1 MIEHGHLRIFDAL
14 ERHGTLTEAARAL
27 CLSQSALSHQIRELE
42 KRAGLALWEKQGR
55 NLRLTRAGRLMLETA
70 QQVLPVLQQAELTLK
85 AYAEGR
91 QGNLRIGVECYPCY
105 EWLTGVVGEFLL
117 QMPEVD
123 IDIIN
128 KFRFSGLDGLLSQH
142 IDLLV
147 TPDPVRNDQLWYEAI
162 AEYELVLVVSVDHA
176 LAGRKTVTPQMLVN
190 ETLLSFPVPLERLD
204 VMTRFFRPAGMEPA
218 KLRELESLELM
229 LQLVA
234 LGRGVCVLPE
244 WLARN
249 AADRLPLVMVSLGR
263 RRMRKKLYMAMRV
276 SDRELNYMQRF
287 VQIGQNLAR
296 QSFR

>member
-1 MIEHGHLRIFDAL
+1 MIEHAHLRIFDAL
-14 ERHGTLTEAARAL
+14 QRHGTLTEAASAL

-55 NLRLTRAGRLMLETA
+55 KLRLTRAGRLMLETA

-117 QMPEVD
+117 QLPDVD

-147 TPDPVRNDQLWYEAI
+147 TPDPVRNDELLYETI
-162 AEYELVLVVSVDHA
+162 AEYELVLVVARDHG
-176 LAGRKTVTPQMLVN
+176 LAARKTATPDMLRS

-204 VMTRFFRPAGMEPA
+204 VMTQFFRPAGMEPA
-218 KLRELESLELM
+218 KIRALESLELM

-234 LGRGVCVLPE
+234 LGRGVCVLPD

-249 AADRLPLVMVSLGR
+249 AAERLPLATVSLGR
-263 RRMRKKLYMAMRV
+263 RRIHKQLLMAMRV
-276 SDRELNYMQRF
+276 SDRQLDYMQRF
-287 VQIGQNLAR
+287 VQIGRRLAQ